1 MAARGLGAVGGMSAA
16 ELRAEGLCFAAG
28 GVAILHDVSFSIGPG
43 APSLII
49 GPNGAGKSVLLRL
62 LHRLLA
68 PGAGQVASTGAQAML
83 FQKPV
88 LLRRSVAANIAHA
101 LSLAGIR
108 DTGRI
113 AEALEEVGLPHL
125 AGRPARLLSGGEQQR
140 VALARAL
147 ALRPDI
153 LFLDEP
159 TASLDPAATRAVEAI
174 VTRAAARGV
183 KVVMTTHDLH
193 QARRLAGEILLLH
206 RGRLI
211 EQAPAATLFSQPQS
225 AEARDFLRGDILE

>member
-1 MAARGLGAVGGMSAA
+1 MSGPV
-16 ELRAEGLCFAAG
+16 LRAEGLGYSVGERALLQGLDFGIA
-28 GVAILHDVSFSIGPG
+28 PG
-43 APSLII
+43 APSFVI
-49 GPNGAGKSVLLRL
+49 GPNGSGKSTLLRL
-62 LHRLLA
+62 LHGLLA
-68 PGAGQVASTGAQAML
+68 PSQGRVVQAGIGRQAMV

-88 LLRRSVAANIAHA
+88 LLRRSVTQNIAHA

-108 DTGRI
+108 DAARI
-113 AEALEEVGLPHL
+113 PAALEEVGLPHL
-125 AGRPARLLSGGEQQR
+125 AHRPARLLSGGEQQR

-147 ALRPDI
+147 ALHPDI

-174 VTRAAARGV
+174 LARAAARGM
-183 KVVMTTHDLH
+183 KIVMTTHDLH

-211 EQAPAATLFSQPQS
+211 EQAPAETFFQSPAS
-225 AEARDFLRGDILE
+225 AEAQAFLRGDILE

>member
-1 MAARGLGAVGGMSAA
+1 MGGMSGPL
-16 ELRAEGLCFAAG
+16 LRAEGLCFAAR
-28 GVAILHDVSFSIGPG
+28 GVTILRDVSFHLAPG
-43 APSLII
+43 TPSLII

-62 LHRLLA
+62 LHGLL
-68 PGAGQVASTGAQAML
+68 PPSAGCVITAGIGRQAMVL
-83 FQKPV
+83 QKPV
-88 LLRRSVAANIAHA
+88 LLRRSVAQNIAHA

-108 DTGRI
+108 DAARI
-113 AEALEEVGLPHL
+113 PAALEEVGLPHL
-125 AGRPARLLSGGEQQR
+125 AERPARKLSGGEQQR

-159 TASLDPAATRAVEAI
+159 TASLDPAATRAVEGIIA
-174 VTRAAARGV
+174 RAAARGV
-183 KVVMTTHDLH
+183 KIVMTTHDLH

-211 EQAPAATLFSQPQS
+211 EQAPAEAFFAQPRS
-225 AEARDFLRGDILE
+225 AEAQAFLRGDILE

>member
-1 MAARGLGAVGGMSAA
+1 MSGAV
-16 ELRAEGLCFAAG
+16 LRAEGLGFSARG
-28 GVAILHDVSFSIGPG
+28 LTILEDVSFTLGPG

-62 LHRLLA
+62 LHRLLTPSA
-68 PGAGQVASTGAQAML
+68 GAVATAGIGRQAMV

-88 LLRRSVAANIAHA
+88 LLRRSVARNIAHA
-101 LSLAGIR
+101 LSLAGIAEPA
-108 DTGRI
+108 RI
-113 AEALEEVGLPHL
+113 PAALEEVGLAHL
-125 AGRPARLLSGGEQQR
+125 AERPARKLSGGEQQR

-174 VTRAAARGV
+174 IKRAAKRGV
-183 KVVMTTHDLH
+183 KIVMTTHDLH
-193 QARRLAGEILLLH
+193 QARRLAGEVLLLH
-206 RGRLI
+206 RGRLV
-211 EQAPAATLFSQPQS
+211 EQAPAETFFSQPAS
-225 AEARDFLRGDILE
+225 AEALTFLRGEILD

>member
-1 MAARGLGAVGGMSAA
+1 MTGPV
-16 ELRAEGLCFAAG
+16 LRAEGLGFTAG
-28 GVAILHDVSFSIGPG
+28 GLPILHGLSFNIAPGP
-43 APSLII
+43 PSLVI

-68 PGAGQVASTGAQAML
+68 PSTGTVFGAGIGRQAMV

-88 LLRRSVAANIAHA
+88 LLRRSVAQNISHA
-101 LSLAGIR
+101 LSLAGIA
-108 DTGRI
+108 DAGRI
-113 AEALEEVGLPHL
+113 AEALDEVGLAHL
-125 AGRPARLLSGGEQQR
+125 ADRPARLLSGGEQQR

-174 VTRAAARGV
+174 VSRAAARDV
-183 KVVMTTHDLH
+183 KIVMTTHDLH

-206 RGRLI
+206 QGRLI
-211 EQAPAATLFSQPQS
+211 EQTPAETFFAQPRS
-225 AEARDFLRGDILE
+225 AEGRAFLNGEILA

>member
-1 MAARGLGAVGGMSAA
+1 MSAPV
-16 ELRAEGLCFAAG
+16 LRAEGLCFAAG
-28 GVAILHDVSFSIGPG
+28 GVAILHDVSFGIGPG

-62 LHRLLA
+62 LHRLLP

-108 DTGRI
+108 DAGRI

-183 KVVMTTHDLH
+183 KIVMTTHDLH

-211 EQAPAATLFSQPQS
+211 EQGPAASFFSQPQS
-225 AEARDFLRGDILE
+225 AEARAFLRGDILE